1 MKEAA
6 KKAIDKYACGLS
18 SSRVQA
24 TTVEHVDLERR
35 LAKWFGYERCLT
47 FTTGYQAML
56 GTIVSLADKDTTL
69 VLDSYSHACILD
81 GTFLA
86 AGVPGR
92 APEVRFFNHN
102 SAKSLE
108 RILKTR
114 ERKNALVVVEGV
126 YSLDGDKAHL
136 PEFVEIC
143 ARYDA
148 VLVVDDAH
156 GTGTL
161 GERGTGILE
170 DMNLRDKVPVL
181 VSTFSKTFGGI
192 GGILLASD
200 EIVDLVKHNA
210 RSFLFS
216 ASLPVPVVAAA
227 STILDM
233 LESDG
238 PALVRELHQKA
249 AYFRGKLTEAGFD
262 LGASNTHI
270 MPVMCREERKT
281 LFMHIALLECGVLMV
296 PITYPAVK
304 HGEERLRVNITRG
317 HTQED
322 MDQALEHVALEIR
335 GRGQLC
341 HRRVPPISRT
351 MPSAQATTHGL
362 ALLAQAFCEVVAAQR
377 FRTRGAF
384 AEPAHR
390 MADRARRQERAAR
403 RQRDRDVP
411 AVLVMPADEQRL
423 GRVGPTRAH
432 VEVGEPVAHRTDA
445 DRALRDLRQHRRVR
459 GDELL
464 VDLDRA
470 VDVVASQLDQEL
482 EERRVEQQRI
492 DRAA

>member
-1 MKEAA
+1 MSWIDEKARAELARVREAKEKQVYPYFREFEAGGLHTSIGGKPIVNFSSNDYLGLTNHPKVKEAA

-24 TTVEHVDLERR
+24 TTVEHVELERR
-35 LAKWFGYERCLT
+35 LAKWFGYEQCLM

-114 ERKNALVVVEGV
+114 ERKNAMVVVEGV

-136 PEFVEIC
+136 REFVEIC
-143 ARYDA
+143 EKYEA

-170 DMNLRDKVPVL
+170 ETGLGAKCPIL

-192 GGILLASD
+192 GGLLLASE

-216 ASLPVPVVAAA
+216 ASLPVPIVAAA

-233 LESDG
+233 METEG
-238 PALVRELHQKA
+238 PALVKELHQKA
-249 AYFRGKLTEAGFD
+249 AYFRSELTKAGFD

-281 LFMHIALLECGVLMV
+281 LFMHVALLECGVLMV

-317 HTQED
+317 HSQED
-322 MDQALEHVALEIR
+322 MDQALD
-335 GRGQLC
+335 
-341 HRRVPPISRT
+341 
-351 MPSAQATTHGL
+351 
-362 ALLAQAFCEVVAAQR
+362 LLKSYGEAFFVLSGEDI
-377 FRTRGAF
+377 GPME
-384 AEPAHR
+384 AEA
-390 MADRARRQERAAR
+390 
-403 RQRDRDVP
+403 
-411 AVLVMPADEQRL
+411 
-423 GRVGPTRAH
+423 
-432 VEVGEPVAHRTDA
+432 
-445 DRALRDLRQHRRVR
+445 
-459 GDELL
+459 
-464 VDLDRA
+464 
-470 VDVVASQLDQEL
+470 
-482 EERRVEQQRI
+482 
-492 DRAA
+492 

>member
-1 MKEAA
+1 MSWIDEKARTELARVREAKEKQVYPYFREFETGGLHTIIGGKPIINFSSNDYLGLTNHPRVKEAS

-18 SSRVQA
+18 SSRPQA
-24 TTVEHVDLERR
+24 TTSEHVALEKR
-35 LAKWFGYERCLT
+35 LAKWFGFDACLT

-56 GTIVSLADKDTTL
+56 GTIVALADKDTTL

-108 RILKTR
+108 RILKSR
-114 ERKNALVVVEGV
+114 ERKNALVLVEGV

-136 PEFVEIC
+136 AEFVEIC
-143 ARYDA
+143 ERYEA

-170 DMNLRDKVPVL
+170 ETGLRDRVPVV

-192 GGILLASD
+192 GGILLGKSD
-200 EIVDLVKHNA
+200 VVDLVKHNA

-227 STILDM
+227 TTILDM
-233 LESDG
+233 LEEDG
-238 PALVRELHQKA
+238 PKMVRELHQKS
-249 AYFRGKLTEAGFD
+249 AYFRSKLQEAGFE
-262 LGASNTHI
+262 LGTSNTHI

-281 LFMHIALLECGVLMV
+281 LFMHVALLECGVLMV
-296 PITYPAVK
+296 PLTYPSVK

-322 MDQALEHVALEIR
+322 MDTALD
-335 GRGQLC
+335 
-341 HRRVPPISRT
+341 
-351 MPSAQATTHGL
+351 
-362 ALLAQAFCEVVAAQR
+362 LLKTYGEAFFVLSGEDI
-377 FRTRGAF
+377 GPM
-384 AEPAHR
+384 E
-390 MADRARRQERAAR
+390 ADA
-403 RQRDRDVP
+403 
-411 AVLVMPADEQRL
+411 
-423 GRVGPTRAH
+423 
-432 VEVGEPVAHRTDA
+432 
-445 DRALRDLRQHRRVR
+445 
-459 GDELL
+459 
-464 VDLDRA
+464 
-470 VDVVASQLDQEL
+470 
-482 EERRVEQQRI
+482 
-492 DRAA
+492 

>member
-1 MKEAA
+1 MSWIDDKAHAELARVREAKDKQVYPYFREFETGGIHTSVAGKAIVNFSSNDYLGLTNHPKVKEAA
-6 KKAIDKYACGLS
+6 KKAVDKYACGLS
-18 SSRVQA
+18 SSRYQA
-24 TTVEHVDLERR
+24 TTVEHVELERR
-35 LAKWFGYERCLT
+35 LAKWFGYDACMV

-81 GTFLA
+81 GTFLS

-108 RILKTR
+108 RILKSR

-126 YSLDGDKAHL
+126 YSLDGDRAHL
-136 PEFVEIC
+136 AEFVEIC

-148 VLVVDDAH
+148 ALVVDDAH

-170 DMNLRDKVPVL
+170 ETGLREKVPVV

-192 GGILLASD
+192 GGILLGS
-200 EIVDLVKHNA
+200 EEVVDLVKHTA
-210 RSFLFS
+210 RSFIFS
-216 ASLPVPVVAAA
+216 AALPVPVVAAA

-249 AYFRGKLTEAGFD
+249 AYFRGELTKAGFD
-262 LGASNTHI
+262 LGTSSTHI
-270 MPVMCREERKT
+270 MPIMCREERKT
-281 LFMHIALLECGVLMV
+281 LFMHVALLECGVLMV

-322 MDQALEHVALEIR
+322 MD
-335 GRGQLC
+335 
-341 HRRVPPISRT
+341 
-351 MPSAQATTHGL
+351 L
-362 ALLAQAFCEVVAAQR
+362 ALDLVKTYGEAF
-377 FRTRGAF
+377 F
-384 AEPAHR
+384 
-390 MADRARRQERAAR
+390 
-403 RQRDRDVP
+403 
-411 AVLVMPADEQRL
+411 VLSGEEI
-423 GRVGPTRAH
+423 GPM
-432 VEVGEPVAHRTDA
+432 
-445 DRALRDLRQHRRVR
+445 
-459 GDELL
+459 
-464 VDLDRA
+464 
-470 VDVVASQLDQEL
+470 
-482 EERRVEQQRI
+482 EE
-492 DRAA
+492 